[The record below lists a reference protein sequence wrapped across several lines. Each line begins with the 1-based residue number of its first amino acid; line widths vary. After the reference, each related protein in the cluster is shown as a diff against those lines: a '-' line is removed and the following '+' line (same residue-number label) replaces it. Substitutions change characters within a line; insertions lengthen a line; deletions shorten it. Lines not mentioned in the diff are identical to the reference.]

1 MCAYV
6 LATTA
11 VSGREKETRRDITI
25 DTCAYLLPLLVY
37 VYVLATATV
46 SGIEKEACMVGGEFA
61 LTHLMCMSCTV

>member
-25 DTCAYLLPLLVY
+25 DTCAYLLLLLVY
-37 VYVLATATV
+37 VYVLASCHRYCV
-46 SGIEKEACMVGGEFA
+46 WKRKRSMYGGR
-61 LTHLMCMSCTV
+61 